1 MHSWFPLP
9 LHRLFKSA
17 YSFHLLTFK
26 YIPMLENLI
35 NLVRQNA
42 GSAVI
47 NNPAIPNEK
56 NEEAVKDAG
65 GSILATLQNA
75 LAGGKITDVL
85 GYFKNGSQASPQ
97 IVQQATDNYANDLQ
111 TKMGL
116 DAHQAKDIAGN
127 VVPKTMDQLAA
138 KTADP
143 SDSSFNI
150 QDIFNKL
157 SGGKTGGM
165 NIQGMLNKF
174 GGGQLD
180 KDGDGD
186 VDLQDLQSMFAGGGG
201 GIMDKVKGM
210 F

>member
-1 MHSWFPLP
+1 
-9 LHRLFKSA
+9 
-17 YSFHLLTFK
+17 
-26 YIPMLENLI
+26 MLENLI

-42 GSAVI
+42 GNAVI
-47 NNPAIPNEK
+47 NNSSIPNEK

-65 GSILATLQNA
+65 GSIMSTLQNA
-75 LAGGKITDVL
+75 LSGGKLNDVL
-85 GYFKNGSQASPQ
+85 NYFKNGNSASPE
-97 IVQQATDNYANDLQ
+97 IVNEATNNYARDLQ

-116 DAHQAKDIAGN
+116 DSTQANQVAN
-127 VVPKTMDQLAA
+127 EVVPQTMNQLAS

-143 SDSSFNI
+143 NDNSFNI

-157 SGGKTGGM
+157 SGGKTSGL
-165 NIQGMLNKF
+165 NVQSLLNKF
-174 GGGQLD
+174 GGGKLD

-186 VDLQDLQSMFAGGGG
+186 VDFQDLKSMFSGGAG